1 MRTTWTVKGRIRLRH
16 GQSII
21 SDSTAHGDVV
31 NLPLVQVRVS
41 ARQKVLG
48 VWSPWNSWGATKADI
63 YGSFSITNEKDR
75 DQRLFMVEVM
85 FKNDKLKIYPENDG
99 LMNYLLEKLT
109 SLVPGGD
116 IVEDV
121 SEQILEQTSRLAFDV
136 KWILVLQ
143 EDKNSASPHSAGT
156 VDLGDIVFDLNSF
169 SIFLANDVAVKHAI
183 TWFVYTEAI
192 DLLKEAGAGFRD
204 DRKPIALK
212 YPHNNKLI
220 KDYVESSYCDP
231 ANKVIFIIKNTQ
243 VDQFDIDAI
252 LHELM
257 HVWAYQHSKGEMG
270 LAWQLAVHGSTH
282 TGRQEKTFV
291 AFHEAFAEW
300 ASNRLTEKLFQATSQ
315 VYGTYDDLGIP
326 FTRAHLQSIGITS
339 LSELDHYEEGWMS
352 IFNMLFAKRLHR
364 FDLNGADRY
373 PADIFPP
380 PLKKQCDPPFLDIQ
394 HILRVFN
401 PQPQRGY
408 KDYLRKE
415 EMNLDSFLKRAC
427 DVLFP
432 QNSQQMQ
439 DNYRR
444 LLDPNETVQP
454 QDLFCI

>member
-1 MRTTWTVKGRIRLRH
+1 
-16 GQSII
+16 
-21 SDSTAHGDVV
+21 
-31 NLPLVQVRVS
+31 
-41 ARQKVLG
+41 
-48 VWSPWNSWGATKADI
+48 
-63 YGSFSITNEKDR
+63 
-75 DQRLFMVEVM
+75 
-85 FKNDKLKIYPENDG
+85 
-99 LMNYLLEKLT
+99 
-109 SLVPGGD
+109 
-116 IVEDV
+116 
-121 SEQILEQTSRLAFDV
+121 
-136 KWILVLQ
+136 
-143 EDKNSASPHSAGT
+143 
-156 VDLGDIVFDLNSF
+156 
-169 SIFLANDVAVKHAI
+169 
-183 TWFVYTEAI
+183 
-192 DLLKEAGAGFRD
+192 
-204 DRKPIALK
+204 LK
-212 YPHNNKLI
+212 YPHNHKLI

-364 FDLNGADRY
+364 FDFNGADRY